1 MGEGY
6 APSAAVELPSKMVQ
20 EIADSGYAVP
30 EKYIHKEVS
39 SIDPESLPWMPSDV
53 LIDLQQLLLDSPS
66 ELHKFRSA
74 LLSWRCFQV
83 VNHGMTSSFL
93 DEVREITKQ
102 FFALPSE
109 EKQKYMRPVDD
120 FEGYGN
126 DTFVSKDRVLD
137 WTDRLY
143 LLSYPEDRRRLKFWP
158 EEPPSLREVLGEFS
172 IKSQAVLKAVIK
184 AMERSLDLKEG
195 SIGDQYGEK
204 GMIFSRFNF
213 YPRCPLPDQVLG
225 IIPHTDGSALTI
237 LLQNKEVEGLQVLKD
252 DQWFKVPVIPD
263 ALFINAGD
271 QCEIMSNGMFKS
283 PVHRVVTNSERE
295 RVSVAMFCTPDPE
308 NEIGPAAE
316 LINDGQPQLYRNVK
330 NYPTIFYHYYQLGES
345 PLASVKIQG

>member
-20 EIADSGYAVP
+20 EISDSGDAVP
-30 EKYIHKEVS
+30 EKYIHKELS
-39 SIDPESLPWMPSDV
+39 SIDPESLPWMPSEV
-53 LIDLQQLLLDSPS
+53 VNDLQQLLLDSPS

-74 LLSWRCFQV
+74 LLSWGCFQV

-93 DEVREITKQ
+93 DEVREINKQ
-102 FFALPSE
+102 FFVLPSE

-126 DTFVSKDRVLD
+126 DT
-137 WTDRLY
+137 
-143 LLSYPEDRRRLKFWP
+143 
-158 EEPPSLREVLGEFS
+158 EVLGEFS

-184 AMERSLDLKEG
+184 AMERSLDLKDG
-195 SIGDQYGEK
+195 SVGDQYGEN

-213 YPRCPLPDQVLG
+213 YPRCSLPDQVLG
-225 IIPHTDGSALTI
+225 IKSHTDGSALTI
-237 LLQNKEVEGLQVLKD
+237 LLQDKEVEGLQVLKD
-252 DQWFKVPVIPD
+252 DQWFKVPVIP
-263 ALFINAGD
+263 LFIDVGD

-295 RVSVAMFCTPDPE
+295 RVSVAMFC
-308 NEIGPAAE
+308 
-316 LINDGQPQLYRNVK
+316 
-330 NYPTIFYHYYQLGES
+330 
-345 PLASVKIQG
+345 IQ